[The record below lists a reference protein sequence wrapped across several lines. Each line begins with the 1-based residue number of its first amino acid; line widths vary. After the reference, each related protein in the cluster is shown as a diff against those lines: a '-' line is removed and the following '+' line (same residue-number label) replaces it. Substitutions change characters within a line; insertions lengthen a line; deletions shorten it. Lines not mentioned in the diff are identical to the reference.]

1 MEHQQRS
8 PHSGAVQPRRHGGRN
23 FWERRVRYERHRQQE
38 QWLGRGTL
46 PQIVVVGNSYNG
58 AKWNFLVARYLP
70 SEPEIGSF
78 TASAYTVAA
87 GSSVTLTASNITGG
101 NPGATITQVAFYYV
115 DGSGNQQ
122 LLGYGTQTSP
132 GVWTFS
138 FTVSLAPGSYT
149 LYAQATDSFGAVG
162 DPVALTLT
170 VQ

>member
-1 MEHQQRS
+1 M
-8 PHSGAVQPRRHGGRN
+8 
-23 FWERRVRYERHRQQE
+23 
-38 QWLGRGTL
+38 
-46 PQIVVVGNSYNG
+46 
-58 AKWNFLVARYLP
+58 ARFLP
-70 SEPEIGSF
+70 SAPQVGSF
-78 TASAYTVAA
+78 AASAYTVSS
-87 GSSVTLTASNITGG
+87 GSSVTLTASNISDG
-101 NPGATITQVAFYYV
+101 NPGATVTQVAFYYV